1 MAFAKTLD
9 RRNLIKTAGS
19 LAILVGISPAPLFAR
34 PLGANPFTLGVAA
47 GDPWPDG
54 FVIWTRLA
62 PRPLDEHSGMHAAR
76 IPVRWE
82 VAADEACTSTCRGGA
97 NRAKTD
103 LG

>member
-1 MAFAKTLD
+1 MSFMKTLD

-19 LAILVGISPAPLFAR
+19 LAILVGISPAPLFAQ

-62 PRPLDEHSGMHAAR
+62 PRPLDEPSGMPAAR
-76 IPVRWE
+76 RPVRGE
-82 VAADEACTSTCRGGA
+82 GAADAACKIGRASCRERRGWA
-97 NRAKTD
+97 V
-103 LG
+103 